1 MRLVGPGRIAVAL
14 AQESRPTAETN
25 TPAAVPTVRY
35 LTMCGKIHLLLDCH
49 ARSGSRA
56 SLRVLQVLGH
66 GRTMADSFS
75 LEQLARLRDDAR
87 RLALRAAQHEDSVRR
102 HLEAAEANLDQVRT
116 AWSDHGAFTPAGSL
130 SQALRTQ
137 MVHSYVEVDAAQ
149 QLCVTATENQQAAE
163 RLVTDL
169 GARSNGKQVT
179 PAVLVVD
186 DYEDSRE
193 WLSVVL
199 VNAGFSVRSA
209 ANGLEAL
216 LAAYDLQP
224 AVIVM
229 DLMMPV
235 LDGMEAARLIK
246 AIDELRNTRVI
257 AYTARTPA
265 PTTELFTAVLR
276 KPSPPDVVVET
287 VKRWAAA

>member
-1 MRLVGPGRIAVAL
+1 
-14 AQESRPTAETN
+14 
-25 TPAAVPTVRY
+25 
-35 LTMCGKIHLLLDCH
+35 
-49 ARSGSRA
+49 
-56 SLRVLQVLGH
+56 
-66 GRTMADSFS
+66 MADTFS
-75 LEQLARLRDDAR
+75 PEHLARLRDDAR
-87 RLALRAAQHEDSVRR
+87 RLATRSISHEGEMRS
-102 HLEAAEANLDQVRT
+102 HLVAAEANLDQFRT
-116 AWSDHGAFTPAGSL
+116 ALTEHGAAMPAGFA
-130 SQALRTQ
+130 SQILRAQ
-137 MVHSYVEVDAAQ
+137 MAHSYAEVDSAQ
-149 QLCVTATENQQAAE
+149 RLCASAGENQVSAK

-169 GARSNGKQVT
+169 GAQAKDVNAT

-186 DYEDSRE
+186 DYDDSRE

-199 VNAGFSVRSA
+199 ASAGFSVRSA

-257 AYTARTPA
+257 AYTARQPP
-265 PTTELFTAVLR
+265 PTSDLFTAILR
-276 KPSPPDVVVET
+276 KPSPPDVVVDT
-287 VKRWAAA
+287 VKRWAVAS

>member
-1 MRLVGPGRIAVAL
+1 
-14 AQESRPTAETN
+14 
-25 TPAAVPTVRY
+25 
-35 LTMCGKIHLLLDCH
+35 
-49 ARSGSRA
+49 
-56 SLRVLQVLGH
+56 
-66 GRTMADSFS
+66 MADPFS
-75 LEQLARLRDDAR
+75 PEHLARLRDDAN
-87 RLALRAAQHEDSVRR
+87 RLAARSAQHEGFVRK
-102 HLEAAEANLDQVRT
+102 HLESAEANLDAMRT

-137 MVHSYVEVDAAQ
+137 MVHTYAEVDSAHR
-149 QLCVTATENQQAAE
+149 LCVSANENQQAAD

-169 GARSNGKQVT
+169 GGRADARRVT

-209 ANGLEAL
+209 TNGLEAL

-235 LDGMEAARLIK
+235 LDGMEAARLIR
-246 AIDELRNTRVI
+246 AIDELRDTRVI
-257 AYTARTPA
+257 AYTARVLPQTSD
-265 PTTELFTAVLR
+265 LFSEILR
-276 KPSPPDVVVET
+276 KPSPPDIVVET